1 MKMEALKEN
10 SELKFWRSRKDQ
22 KISREKIAD
31 TDSRVG
37 DDVTSV
43 LIGRGEVVSR
53 QKNIGEM
60 VRTKIIVKNENR
72 EKILKFMRGNTK
84 NSGDISSISSSL
96 SLEEC
101 IHVMRRRRIWR
112 ANLVKSSWH
121 ANSAW
126 RPALHSIPE

>member
-10 SELKFWRSRKDQ
+10 SELKFWRCHKDQ
-22 KISREKIAD
+22 KFSREKIAD

-101 IHVMRRRRIWR
+101 IHFMQRRRIWR
-112 ANLVKSSWH
+112 ASLVKSSWH

-126 RPALHSIPE
+126 RPTLHSIPE